1 MLTLKCT
8 KNVQDY
14 LSLMSSELMNHELLD
29 STLLG
34 AWYVNL
40 IEIERKKHFLFV
52 NERTL
57 ISFVCGG
64 FKKSKNLKH
73 DMHNLFISQLLTFF
87 KELDFS
93 LKSLD
98 ALMAEYENITFSK
111 TTSRSILGSMNDLA
125 QLYRHYVWFDGGLN
139 SCDMNEII
147 LRVNNTPQ
155 ANLGHK
161 YSIDTAKA
169 MLLRIA

>member
-1 MLTLKCT
+1 M
-8 KNVQDY
+8 QDY
-14 LSLMSSELMNHELLD
+14 LSLMSSELMNYEPLD
-29 STLLG
+29 SSLLG
-34 AWYVNL
+34 TWYVNL

-57 ISFVCGG
+57 MSFVCSG
-64 FKKSKNLKH
+64 FRKSKNLKH
-73 DMHNLFISQLLTFF
+73 DMYDLFISQLFTFF
-87 KELDFS
+87 KQLDFS

-98 ALMAEYENITFSK
+98 ALMAEYENITFTK
-111 TTSRSILGSMNDLA
+111 TTSRSILGSMNDLT

-139 SCDMNEII
+139 SCDINEII
-147 LRVNNTPQ
+147 LRVNKTPQ

-169 MLLRIA
+169 MLSQIA